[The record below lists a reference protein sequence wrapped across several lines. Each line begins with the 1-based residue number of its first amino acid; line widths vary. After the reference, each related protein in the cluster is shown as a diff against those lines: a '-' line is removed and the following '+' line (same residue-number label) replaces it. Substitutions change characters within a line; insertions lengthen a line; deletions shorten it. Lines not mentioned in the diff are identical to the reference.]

1 MEFYGQPNL
10 LLEALAYLGRRFTG
24 RTWQQIEQRIQQRKI
39 DPSPSFR
46 QTLAALMA
54 LTDRVDAK
62 AAPENDAAQW
72 FGNLEGFPYNTI
84 GSGSIAFLFYYAML
98 EHYHGDFNALVEEIG
113 KLTPGQLACN
123 FAIALDLTDARA
135 GDSIEESEFL
145 DLILS
150 LSVPDQSKVAI
161 LSAYRNSRHCLDETA
176 RVLRPVLRALEQEEQ
191 ALAELTTPAS
201 EQIAAIGCEAY
212 LGSISRLEPV
222 SGTSYLL
229 RPFIFG
235 MDTDLTS
242 DLTSGRVCIYCGIL
256 RGELLTMLNL
266 QAPLKDEVYEAYRL
280 MGDRTRF
287 DILCYLRGHRAYAQE
302 LSSRFGLSRNTI
314 HHHMSKLI
322 SSGLVLCAMEGNRVY
337 YTLDTGAVE
346 TLLNQQRELFGPT
359 VDDRMPD

>member
-1 MEFYGQPNL
+1 MEFHGQPNL
-10 LLEALAYLGRRFTG
+10 LLEGLSYLGRQFTG

-39 DPSPSFR
+39 EPSPSFR
-46 QTLAALMA
+46 QTLSALKD
-54 LTDRVDAK
+54 LTDRVDAL
-62 AAPENDAAQW
+62 AAPEEDAARW

-84 GSGSIAFLFYYAML
+84 GSCSIAFLLYYAML
-98 EHYHGDFNALVEEIG
+98 ERYQGDFDALVAEIRQ
-113 KLTPGQLACN
+113 LSPQQLACN

-135 GDSIEESEFL
+135 GDRLEEPEFL

-161 LSAYRNSRHCLDETA
+161 LSAYRDSGRCLEETA
-176 RVLRPVLRALEQEEQ
+176 RILRPVLRALEREGP
-191 ALAELTTPAS
+191 ALAALTAPTA

-212 LGSISRLEPV
+212 LASISRLEPV
-222 SGTSYLL
+222 SGTSYQL
-229 RPFIFG
+229 RPFLFG

-242 DLTSGRVCIYCGIL
+242 DLSPGRVCIYCGIL

-266 QAPLKDEVYEAYRL
+266 QAPLKDEVYEAFHL

-302 LSSRFGLSRNTI
+302 LSSHFGLSRNTI

-322 SSGLVLCAMEGNRVY
+322 ASGLVLCAMEGNRVY
-337 YTLDTGAVE
+337 YTLDTSAVE
-346 TLLNQQRELFGPT
+346 TLLRQQRELFGPAG
-359 VDDRMPD
+359 DGREPD